1 MIWTPKLSTAD
12 CLSSFVLQNNM
23 AGLAREGLQLS
34 NSRGQHLLLH
44 KFSLRYQH
52 LCAIFVSCHC
62 VAFDSVAVLQVA
74 TVQQL
79 GHLPHVLLPPPLGL
93 PHRRPWSLLHQEPLS
108 SQPFLLVSSSS
119 YKSHVHLTF
128 LSLSL
133 SLSLSLPP
141 SLVHLTFL
149 SLPPSLP
156 PPLPPSL
163 PPSLSLS
170 LSLSLVCVCVCMITA
185 IVEGRGHA
193 RGEIGLASID
203 LKSPELH
210 LSQV

>member
-1 MIWTPKLSTAD
+1 
-12 CLSSFVLQNNM
+12 M

-34 NSRGQHLLLH
+34 NSRDQHLLLH

-133 SLSLSLPP
+133 SLSLSL
-141 SLVHLTFL
+141 VHLTFL

-156 PPLPPSL
+156 PPSL
-163 PPSLSLS
+163 PLS
-170 LSLSLVCVCVCMITA
+170 LSLSLVCVCVHDHSYC
-185 IVEGRGHA
+185 
-193 RGEIGLASID
+193 
-203 LKSPELH
+203 
-210 LSQV
+210 